1 MNMQLRTICK
11 SKIHH
16 AVITEANL
24 HYIGSISID
33 SDLLNLSNILPG
45 EKVYV
50 WNINNGER
58 LETYALPAP
67 AGSGQIILNGAAARR
82 AQVGDRIIVV
92 AFSLTDEEINPRMI
106 LVNDRNKFVE
116 WLSDNRMPKPSNI
129 DLTAPAAEV

>member
-1 MNMQLRTICK
+1 MQLRTICK

>member
-1 MNMQLRTICK
+1 MQLRTICK

-16 AVITEANL
+16 AIITEANL
-24 HYIGSISID
+24 QYIGSIAID

-50 WNINNGER
+50 WNISNGER

-82 AQVGDRIIVV
+82 AQVGDKIIVV

-116 WLSDNRMPKPSNI
+116 WLSDNRMPEPSNI
-129 DLTAPAAEV
+129 DLTAPAAED